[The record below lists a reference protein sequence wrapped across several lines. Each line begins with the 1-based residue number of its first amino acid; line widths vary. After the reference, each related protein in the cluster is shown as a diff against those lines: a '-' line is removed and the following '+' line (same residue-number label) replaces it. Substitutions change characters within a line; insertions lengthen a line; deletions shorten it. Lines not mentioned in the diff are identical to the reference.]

1 MAITMLFRRKKK
13 RVLVIGLDGVPYSLL
28 CEFCQKGILPKL
40 AEILAQGKIHP
51 MRASLP
57 EISAVS
63 WTDFMTG
70 TNSATHGI
78 FGFTDLKP
86 GSYDLRFP
94 NFKDVKVPVLWEK
107 LGQLGKKC
115 IVINQPATYPA
126 RPLKGILISGFV
138 AIDLAKAVYPP
149 EEIER
154 LKKIDYLIDVDT
166 AAIRAN
172 RDLLWSDLEKT
183 LASRKKA
190 LNLYWAEDWDYLEI
204 VITGTDRLH
213 HYFMGAARKSEHPRH
228 EAFLHYYRELDAFIS
243 QLIENFLRDKGSLD
257 NVFLLSD
264 HGFCEL
270 EKEVY
275 LNAWLKE
282 QGLLKFKK
290 DEPQSLAD
298 IDESSVAFALDPNR
312 IYLHFKGKFPNGRI
326 EPNEREYWC
335 ERIRQA
341 LFQLQYNG
349 QRIIRDVYRAE
360 EIYSGPLLYQGPD
373 LIALSY
379 PTFDLKGSIKR
390 KEIFLD
396 SDLEGMH
403 TYEDAFFWTIEDVPE
418 NLKIADCHQI
428 ILEKF
433 F

>member
-1 MAITMLFRRKKK
+1 MFFKRKKK

-28 CEFCQKGILPKL
+28 LEFCKKGYMPKT
-40 AEILAQGKIHP
+40 AEILTQGKIQP
-51 MRASLP
+51 MKASLP

-86 GSYDLRFP
+86 GSYELRFP

-107 LGQLGKKC
+107 LGQHGKKSL
-115 IVINQPATYPA
+115 VINQPATYPA

-149 EEIER
+149 EQIER
-154 LKKIDYLIDVDT
+154 LKKINYLIDVDT

-172 RDLLWSDLEKT
+172 RELLWSDLKKT
-183 LASRKKA
+183 LESRKRA
-190 LNLYWAEDWDYLEI
+190 LNLYWTEDWDYLEI

-213 HYFMGAARKSEHPRH
+213 HYFMKAARRKEHPSH
-228 EAFLHYYRELDAFIS
+228 EAFLNYYREVDSFIS
-243 QLIENFLRDKGSLD
+243 QLVEDFLKSKGSLD
-257 NVFLLSD
+257 HVFLLSD

-298 IDESSVAFALDPNR
+298 IDESSVAFVLDPNR

-326 EPNEREYWC
+326 EPSDREYWC
-335 ERIRQA
+335 EVIRQI
-341 LFQLQYNG
+341 LFRLEYNG
-349 QRIIRDVYRAE
+349 QKIIRAVHRAE
-360 EIYSGPLLYQGPD
+360 EIYSGPLLSQGPD
-373 LIALSY
+373 LIALAY
-379 PTFDLKGSIKR
+379 PSFDLKGSIKR
-390 KEIFLD
+390 KEVFLD

-403 TYEDAFFWTIEDVPE
+403 TYEDAFFWSTEKVPE
-418 NLKIADCHQI
+418 NLKIADCHKI
-428 ILEKF
+428 ILEKLC
-433 F
+433 